1 MAKSRTTKPPAPA
14 VAVKRV
20 QVIRPPATHPRR
32 SLRLPIPGVLVA
44 VEAPGVARKPWVV
57 AAVDL
62 SADGMGLLLPGGLR
76 PECDVRLSFQLGDGT
91 SFSRVPARVL
101 HSQGQAG
108 GVRFNSWTDAE
119 RVKLLE
125 YLVRSYESNGGG

>member
-1 MAKSRTTKPPAPA
+1 MARSRPTKPAPPS
-14 VAVKRV
+14 VSVKHV
-20 QVIRPPATHPRR
+20 QVVRPPATRARR

-76 PECDVRLSFQLGDGT
+76 PDCDVRLSFQLGDGT

-101 HSQGQAG
+101 HSEAQAG
-108 GVRFNSWTDAE
+108 GVRFNAWTDGE
-119 RVKLLE
+119 RLKLLE
-125 YLVRSYESNGGG
+125 YLVRSYEGDGS